1 MSLKTSM
8 TNSVEYNIWVAE
20 QLVAWLK
27 TYPQE
32 LLQKECLSSFSSIA
46 KTLKHI
52 SDTQL
57 YWSSMIRE
65 TPVPSFEYI
74 ATTVDIE
81 KEMANLV
88 NEAKLLAEYVKENI
102 EAMSE
107 PYLIESQWFSSNFP
121 KYEYLQHLLI
131 HTTYHR
137 GQIVTIG
144 HNVGVLKA
152 PMLDYNFWNVMRQ
165 QK

>member
-1 MSLKTSM
+1 MSLKTFI
-8 TNSVEYNIWVAE
+8 TNSVDYNIWVSE

-27 TYPQE
+27 SYPEE
-32 LLQKECLSSFSSIA
+32 LLQKECPSSFTSIA

-57 YWSSMIRE
+57 YWSSMIRG
-65 TPVPSFEYI
+65 TPTPSFDYI
-74 ATTVDIE
+74 ATLVDLE
-81 KEMANLV
+81 TEMNNIV
-88 NEAKLLAEYVKENI
+88 NEAKLLAAYVEENS
-102 EAMSE
+102 EAMNE
-107 PYLIESQWFSSNFP
+107 PHLIESQWFSSNFP
-121 KYEYLQHLLI
+121 KYEYLQHLII

-144 HNVGVLKA
+144 HHVGVVKA

-165 QK
+165 QQ